1 MKVHANLAFL
11 TVMSLLGVVRAWAEE
26 PELVAT
32 RHQVHANGQTVS
44 YTARAG
50 LIPIRNN
57 DTGEI
62 HAHIFFVAYTLDQPA
77 SQAPR
82 PVTFVWNGGPG
93 ANSSL
98 VHLAGFGPRRIR
110 STDDPA
116 KLPAVP
122 PVMED
127 NDATWLDFT
136 DLVFVDPVGTGFSR
150 PTKAEY
156 GGEFYRT
163 LGDIASIAE
172 FIRVYLT
179 RFDLF
184 QSPLFLAGESYGTWR
199 ASGVAEALERKG
211 QRVAG
216 VLLISGGIQMGPV
229 SPDPVR
235 VALFVPSRTAAA
247 FYHQKLAPELMR
259 DEAATLK
266 QAEAW
271 ALDQYAP
278 AWEKHDQLSDAERD
292 KTIAEMA
299 RYTGVEPSA
308 IDRKELMMTSP
319 QFTAALLRDQKLALG
334 RYDMRLKG
342 PATTENADARN
353 RVVMRYLRD
362 ELGFKSDLAYQGIEE
377 GYSPVPPARG
387 SAVGSRWVWD
397 QLDQAQNA
405 TDGRGGGLAKTAV
418 GSGDGPPPAQ
428 PWLRRA
434 MQIDPSIKVFMA
446 AGLYDS
452 LNSCADN
459 NYLVAHIQPPEFG
472 RNVTTG
478 CYRGGHMMYD
488 TKEARYQLKHDVA
501 AFVRQAA
508 GSQRD
513 VK

>member
-1 MKVHANLAFL
+1 MKACVQLAVL
-11 TVMSLLGVVRAWAEE
+11 TAMSLFGIVAGAEE

-32 RHQVHANGQTVS
+32 HHQVHANGQTLS
-44 YTARAG
+44 YTAHAG
-50 LIPIRNN
+50 LIPIVNN

-62 HAHIFFVAYTLDQPA
+62 HAHIFFVAYRLDQPA

-82 PVTFVWNGGPG
+82 PLTFVWNGGPG
-93 ANSSL
+93 SNSSL
-98 VHLAGFGPRRIR
+98 VHLAGFGPRRVR

-116 KLPAVP
+116 KLPTVP

-163 LGDIASIAE
+163 LGDIASVAE

-199 ASGVAEALERKG
+199 ASGVAEALEKRG
-211 QRVAG
+211 QHVAG

-247 FYHQKLAPELMR
+247 FYHKRLAPELMR
-259 DEAATLK
+259 DEAAALK
-266 QAEAW
+266 EAEAW

-278 AWEKHDQLSDAERD
+278 AWEKRDQLSDAERD
-292 KTIAEMA
+292 KIIAELV

-319 QFTAALLRDQKLALG
+319 QFTATLLRDQKLPLG
-334 RYDMRLKG
+334 RYDMRLTG
-342 PATTENADARN
+342 PATAENAVAHS

-362 ELGFKSDLAYQGIEE
+362 ELGFKTDLAYQGIEE
-377 GYSPVPPARG
+377 GYSPVPSRG
-387 SAVGSRWVWD
+387 PSIGSRWVWD
-397 QLDQAQNA
+397 QLDQTLNS

-459 NYLVAHIQPPEFG
+459 NYLVVHIQPHEFG
-472 RNVTTG
+472 QNITTG
-478 CYRGGHMMYD
+478 CYPAGHMMYD
-488 TKEARYQLKHDVA
+488 TKEARYHLKQDVA
-501 AFVRQAA
+501 AFVKQAA
-508 GSQRD
+508 RSQRE

>member
-1 MKVHANLAFL
+1 MKGHRKLAVL
-11 TVMSLLGVVRAWAEE
+11 TLMSLPAVAGAWAGE

-32 RHQVHANGQTVS
+32 HHQVHANGQTLS

-50 LIPIRNN
+50 LIPICNN
-57 DTGEI
+57 DTGET
-62 HAHIFFVAYTLDQPA
+62 HAHMFFVAYTLDQAA
-77 SQAPR
+77 SRASR
-82 PVTFVWNGGPG
+82 PLTFVWNGGPG

-98 VHLAGFGPRRIR
+98 VHLAGFGPRRVR

-116 KLPAVP
+116 KLPMVP

-150 PTKAEY
+150 PTRAEY
-156 GGEFYRT
+156 GAEFYRT
-163 LGDIASIAE
+163 LGDIASTAE

-184 QSPLFLAGESYGTWR
+184 QAPLFLAGESYGTWR
-199 ASGVAEALERKG
+199 ASGVAEALEKKG
-211 QRVAG
+211 QPVAG

-229 SPDPVR
+229 SPDGVR

-247 FYHQKLAPELMR
+247 FYHRMLAPELMR
-259 DEAATLK
+259 DQAATLQ

-278 AWEKHDQLSDAERD
+278 AWEKRAQLTDSERD
-292 KTIAEMA
+292 RIIAALA

-308 IDRKELMMTSP
+308 IDRKELIMTSP
-319 QFTAALLRDQKLALG
+319 QFTAALLRDQKLTLG

-342 PATTENADARN
+342 PATAENAEARN
-353 RVVMRYLRD
+353 RVVMRYLRG
-362 ELGFKSDLAYQGIEE
+362 ELGFKSDLAYQGIEQ
-377 GYSPVPPARG
+377 GYSPLPPSRG
-387 SAVGSRWVWD
+387 SGIGSRWVWD
-397 QLDQAQNA
+397 QLDQIQN
-405 TDGRGGGLAKTAV
+405 GGGSLAKTAV

-434 MQIDPSIKVFMA
+434 MQIDPSIKVFVA

-459 NYLVAHIQPPEFG
+459 NYLVAHLQPQGFS
-472 RNVTTG
+472 RNITTE
-478 CYRGGHMMYD
+478 CYPAGHMMYD
-488 TKEARYQLKHDVA
+488 TKEARYQLKRDVA
-501 AFVRQAA
+501 AFERQAV